1 MTYTSAILKAVAV
14 VLMIAA
20 LVQIVILV
28 GIMDTEDQ
36 RLRAGELLISQT
48 MSDSR
53 IFSRVLCI
61 GLTIVAAGLT
71 FGFSALAQGPGRSET
86 VEDDEY
92 EIEIPKPP
100 TSGSNVIRKPA
111 QLEIIV
117 KNTKGDV

>member
-48 MSDSR
+48 MSDSQ

-71 FGFSALAQGPGRSET
+71 FGFSALAYRPSTSET

-92 EIEIPKPP
+92 EIEV
-100 TSGSNVIRKPA
+100 G
-111 QLEIIV
+111 
-117 KNTKGDV
+117 

>member
-36 RLRAGELLISQT
+36 RLRTGEMLITQT

-53 IFSRVLCI
+53 IFARMLCI

-71 FGFSALAQGPGRSET
+71 FGFSALAQRPGDSEI

-92 EIEIPKPP
+92 EIEV
-100 TSGSNVIRKPA
+100 T
-111 QLEIIV
+111 Q
-117 KNTKGDV
+117 

>member
-36 RLRAGELLISQT
+36 RLRAGELLITQT

-71 FGFSALAQGPGRSET
+71 FGFSVLAYRPGSSE
-86 VEDDEY
+86 VVDDDEY
-92 EIEIPKPP
+92 EIEV
-100 TSGSNVIRKPA
+100 G
-111 QLEIIV
+111 
-117 KNTKGDV
+117 